1 MFEEFS
7 YIGYT
12 ALFGLPPL
20 ILMWL
25 RREFFNVLA
34 PRLRIILLSSL
45 ILTVYGSIIWSVALH
60 HGVWAYGPDTITK
73 IMLFGY
79 VHLDDVVWWLII
91 SLLFSSAVTLGVHY
105 ERQGVD
111 IFQRELRGLFQSFVN
126 AFRGFRIITM
136 ERNSTIHVAVAVF
149 VLLEAILF
157 RVSKVEWLLVSIA
170 IAMVIALEIV
180 NSAIERIS
188 DRIEARVDLDIAL
201 IKDASAAG
209 VLVSVLAAAIIGV
222 SIFLTRILAELT

>member
-25 RREFFNVLA
+25 RREFFNVLVS
-34 PRLRIILLSSL
+34 RLGIILLSSL
-45 ILTVYGSIIWSVALH
+45 ILTVYGSLIWPVALH
-60 HGVWAYGPDTITK
+60 HGAWAYSPDMITK

-79 VHLDDVVWWLII
+79 VHLDDVMWWLIV

-149 VLLEAILF
+149 VVLEAILF
-157 RVSKVEWLLVSIA
+157 QVSKIEWLLVSIVIA
-170 IAMVIALEIV
+170 IVIAMEIV
-180 NSAIERIS
+180 NSTIERIA
-188 DRIEARVDLDIAL
+188 DRIETRVDLDIAL

-209 VLVSVLAAAIIGV
+209 GLVSVLAAAIIGV
-222 SIFLTRILAELT
+222 SIFLTRVLAELT

>member
-25 RREFFNVLA
+25 RREFFNVLMS
-34 PRLRIILLSSL
+34 RLRIILLSSL
-45 ILTVYGSIIWSVALH
+45 ILTVYGSLIWSVAIH
-60 HGVWAYGPDTITK
+60 YGAWAYGPDTITK

-79 VHLDDVVWWLII
+79 VHLDDVMWWLTV

-126 AFRGFRIITM
+126 AFQGFRIITM
-136 ERNSTIHVAVAVF
+136 ERNSTIHVAVAAF
-149 VLLEAILF
+149 VVLEAILF
-157 RVSKVEWLLVSIA
+157 RVSKIEWLLVSIA
-170 IAMVIALEIV
+170 IAIVIALEIV
-180 NSAIERIS
+180 NSAIERIA
-188 DRIEARVDLDIAL
+188 DRIEAKVDLDIAL

-209 VLVSVLAAAIIGV
+209 VLVSVLAAGIIGV

>member
-126 AFRGFRIITM
+126 AFQGFRIITM

-149 VLLEAILF
+149 VVLEAILL

>member
-7 YIGYT
+7 YIGYN

-20 ILMWL
+20 VLMWL
-25 RREFFNVLA
+25 RKEFFNVLVY
-34 PRLRIILLSSL
+34 RLRIILLSSL
-45 ILTVYGSIIWSVALH
+45 ILTVYGSLIWPLALH
-60 HGVWAYGPDTITK
+60 HGAWAYDPDTITK

-79 VHLDDVVWWLII
+79 VHLDDVMWWLIV

-149 VLLEAILF
+149 VVLEAILF
-157 RVSKVEWLLVSIA
+157 RVSKVEWLLVSVAIA
-170 IAMVIALEIV
+170 IVIALEII
-180 NSAIERIS
+180 NSAIERIA
-188 DRIEARVDLDIAL
+188 DRIETKVDLDIAL

>member
-149 VLLEAILF
+149 VVLEAILF

>member
-25 RREFFNVLA
+25 RREFFSGLVS
-34 PRLRIILLSSL
+34 RLRIILLSSL
-45 ILTVYGSIIWSVALH
+45 ILTVYGSLIWPVALH
-60 HGVWAYGPDTITK
+60 HGAWAYGPDMITK

-79 VHLDDVVWWLII
+79 VHLDDVLWWLIV

-149 VLLEAILF
+149 VVLEAILF
-157 RVSKVEWLLVSIA
+157 QVSKIEWLLVSIA
-170 IAMVIALEIV
+170 IAIVIAMEIV
-180 NSAIERIS
+180 NSTIERIA
-188 DRIEARVDLDIAL
+188 DRIETRVDLDIAL

-222 SIFLTRILAELT
+222 SIFLTRVLAELT